1 MVTAMKTLIPGLVH
15 CPVTPFTHDF
25 KIDFGTFERL
35 LEFHLKN
42 GAEALAIQM
51 HAGESVSLSD
61 AEQRQMFDFTIKQV
75 KGRVPVIAHVSDS
88 GTAIAA
94 ARARYAEDAGAA
106 AVIATST
113 YYWTPPAAM
122 VLEHFAHIGSAVKIP
137 YFMYY
142 SPDEMG
148 GKHHIGTDMVLT
160 LIERLPNF
168 AGVIDASL
176 DWQFMINI
184 VSNAWRV
191 RPDFQLLAGN
201 EYMVSAGAVG
211 ATSMFSALSAVAPNL
226 VRQLY
231 DICRT
236 EKYFDA
242 RKVQE
247 DVVELL
253 QIVKH
258 AGTGGLKGALRA
270 MGRDCGQ
277 PRPPLDPLNA
287 SGYKKLATELGALA
301 ALGAQPRGW

>member
-1 MVTAMKTLIPGLVH
+1 MATFTPGMVYT
-15 CPVTPFTHDF
+15 PVTPFTRDL
-25 KIDFGTFERL
+25 KIDFGGFERL
-35 LEFHLKN
+35 LEFHLRN
-42 GAEALAIQM
+42 GADSLAIQM

-61 AEQRQMFDFTIKQV
+61 AEQRGLFDFTIKQV

-94 ARARYAEDAGAA
+94 DRARYAQKAGAA
-106 AVIATST
+106 AIVATST

-122 VLEHFAHIGSAVKIP
+122 VLEHFTQIGAAVKIP
-137 YFMYY
+137 YFMHY

-148 GKHHIGTDMVLT
+148 GKHHIGTEMVLT
-160 LIERLPNF
+160 LIDRLPNF

-211 ATSMFSALSAVAPNL
+211 ATGMFTSLAGVAPNL
-226 VRQLY
+226 VRELY
-231 DICRT
+231 KICRG
-236 EKYFDA
+236 EKYFEA
-242 RKVQE
+242 RKPQE
-247 DVVELL
+247 DLVELL
-253 QIVKH
+253 QIVKR
-258 AGTGGLKGALRA
+258 AGSGGLKGALRA

-277 PRPPLDPLNA
+277 PRPPLDSLSA
-287 SGYKKLATELGALA
+287 DGYAKLEAQLGGLTVLGAE
-301 ALGAQPRGW
+301 PRGW

>member
-1 MVTAMKTLIPGLVH
+1 MMTFTPGLVH
-15 CPVTPFTHDF
+15 CPVTPFTRDF

-61 AEQRQMFDFTIKQV
+61 AEQRSAFDFVIKQV

-94 ARARYAEDAGAA
+94 DRARYAEKAGAA
-106 AVIATST
+106 AIIATST

-122 VLEHFAHIGSAVKIP
+122 VLEHFAQIGSAVKIP
-137 YFMYY
+137 YFIYY

-160 LIERLPNF
+160 LVERLPNF

-191 RPDFQLLAGN
+191 RSDFQLLSGT

-211 ATSMFSALSAVAPNL
+211 ATSMFAPLAGVAPKL
-226 VRQLY
+226 VRELY
-231 DICRT
+231 KICRT

-242 RKVQE
+242 RKSQE
-247 DVVELL
+247 DLVELL
-253 QIVKH
+253 QIIKR
-258 AGTGGLKGALRA
+258 AGSGGLKGGLRA
-270 MGRDCGQ
+270 MGRDCG
-277 PRPPLDPLNA
+277 PMRPPLDTLSA
-287 SGYKKLATELGALA
+287 VDYDKLAAQIGALK
-301 ALGAQPRGW
+301 ALGGEPRGW